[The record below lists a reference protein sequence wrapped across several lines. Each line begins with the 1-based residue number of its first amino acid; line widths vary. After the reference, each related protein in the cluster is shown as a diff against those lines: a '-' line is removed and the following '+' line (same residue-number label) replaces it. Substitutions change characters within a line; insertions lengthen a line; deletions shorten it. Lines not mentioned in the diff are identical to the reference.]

1 MLIRHQVAGIKRAL
15 RAQHAGDAAEV
26 PGGKLADRVIG
37 MLAGDFLQRAQL
49 FFHVKARGVVVIK
62 NIVSQHAQTC
72 GHGLCVPADHRFG
85 VAALDQLLHLLR
97 VMKAYGDV
105 LLKVQPHLEGAQQ
118 PFVLVV
124 LVGGEHM
131 QLLIALAYKVHHLLL
146 ARQQRR

>member
-49 FFHVKARGVVVIK
+49 FFHVKARRVAVVE
-62 NIVSQHAQTC
+62 NIIGQDPQTC
-72 GHGLCVPADHRFG
+72 RYGLRVPADHRFG

-97 VMKAYGDV
+97 VVKAYGDM
-105 LLKVQPHLEGAQQ
+105 LL
-118 PFVLVV
+118 
-124 LVGGEHM
+124 
-131 QLLIALAYKVHHLLL
+131 
-146 ARQQRR
+146 